1 MNYFVLVISAFA
13 ILIGFLASVTLI
25 LGRNGSF
32 SFRLLGAW
40 MLCLISLLVYTN
52 LVGNATIEY
61 SSILLFRIPSLVMYL
76 VPPISFVFFRTLLN
90 KETKF

>member
-1 MNYFVLVISAFA
+1 MNYFVLVISVFV
-13 ILIGFLASVTLI
+13 ILIGLLASLTLV

-32 SFRLLGAW
+32 SFKLLGVW

-52 LVGNATIEY
+52 LVENPTVEY

-76 VPPISFVFFRTLLN
+76 VPPISFVFL
-90 KETKF
+90 EAY